1 MSTLRNGKAIIFNLD
16 VLTKSKT
23 ECEDTRE
30 LFIDLSASQFPAL
43 HKHLSLSEIQKLVE
57 TSLIVFNACVE
68 QTIIRNH
75 QSPSFAVIAERA
87 LSAALKRSASIEE
100 ITEVAHVLSRMLDI
114 SFSRRYT
121 ACLIALQRSGYMLGL
136 VANSPLPAYS
146 LADDLEDIG
155 IVKRFE
161 TIITSSDSGVFKPNE
176 SIFRMAIES
185 MYCDERDVIIVG
197 SNLERDIA
205 PVEHFKSA
213 KVFINNYKKRQRM
226 PKNVLRISSL
236 EELPYLNLDKLMK
249 SRRR

>member
-1 MSTLRNGKAIIFNLD
+1 MATTRNGKAIIFSLD
-16 VLTKSKT
+16 ALTKSKT

-30 LFIDLSASQFPAL
+30 LFIDLSASQFPYL
-43 HKHLSLSEIQKLVE
+43 HKHLSMSEIQKLVE

-68 QTIIRNH
+68 QTVIRNN
-75 QSPSFAVIAERA
+75 QSPSFSVIAERA
-87 LSAALKRSASIEE
+87 LSTALKRPAYDVEVA
-100 ITEVAHVLSRMLDI
+100 EVAHVLSRMLDI
-114 SFSRRYT
+114 TISRRHT

-136 VANSPLPAYS
+136 VANSPLSAS
-146 LADDLEDIG
+146 NLADDLENVG

-176 SIFRMAIES
+176 NIFRLAIES
-185 MYCDERDVIIVG
+185 MSCDERDVIIVG

-226 PKNVLRISSL
+226 PKGVLRISSL
-236 EELPYLNLDKLMK
+236 EELPYLNLDRLIKT
-249 SRRR
+249 RRR